1 MDVSIRPYQPGDL
14 ETCRE
19 LWRELTQRHRDIY
32 DDQTIDGDD
41 PGPAFDEHL
50 ARKDIAGVW
59 LAERDGEVLGLCGLL
74 VEGDSGEVE
83 PIVVRATERSNG
95 IGRQLV
101 ERTITDARE
110 RGVRFLSV
118 QPVARNIE
126 AIAFFYE
133 AGFAMLGH
141 LDLFMELSH
150 PGAREWKPGITIH
163 SHEFTY

>member
-1 MDVSIRPYQPGDL
+1 MNVSIRPYQPVDL

-32 DDQTIDGDD
+32 DDQTIGGDD

-50 ARKDIAGVW
+50 GRKDLVGVW

-74 VEGDSGEVE
+74 VEGDGGEVE
-83 PIVVRATERSNG
+83 PIVVRAAERSKG

-101 ERTITDARE
+101 ERAIAEARE

-118 QPVARNIE
+118 KPVARNIE

-133 AGFAMLGH
+133 AGFGMLGH
-141 LDLFMELSH
+141 LDLFMELSR
-150 PGAREWKPGITIH
+150 PMPRRPGITIH
-163 SHEFTY
+163 GHEFTY